1 MTGGRGSDRPGAG
14 WWRILKIPTMNV
26 KQGLRPLKMSVEDIP
41 IWHRFRR
48 NVSISVLGSGLS
60 LAVKLGQ
67 TALLTRLLK
76 IDDYGRLLIVLNLF
90 VFLDSFFGFRVSDV
104 MFRFFPPLKEEN
116 DARALKGLLLVCLG
130 ISLASGL
137 LIYSFVVV
145 LSPWLADRLY
155 PNLGLAPLFK
165 LYGCTILISAFS
177 GVYEPIL
184 RIHNRFTSIVAP
196 QVLGSL
202 ITLAILGVYFATIP
216 ASDSSINGGYSL
228 KAIVVAFV
236 VGALV
241 QTMPPFVQALRL
253 VWPCVSGVKAKE
265 AVQALSRY
273 RRDLTACFVNSN
285 LSEYLKFATSPGDLF
300 LLGLFSSPSQVALYG
315 LAKQLTAPLALLQT
329 NISTAITP
337 EITSLF
343 AKRKF
348 AQIKRLVARYI
359 ASTLVLSSLLLV
371 SALLLGRILIFRWVQ
386 PEYLAALPIFYALTV
401 VVWLMLVFHVF
412 RPVAMSLDLLR
423 WHTLAQLMSA
433 GIVVFFLIVGRLNA
447 LTMAYIQLA
456 EVLILRSLFNVLV
469 WIRLKRLNGKG

>member
-1 MTGGRGSDRPGAG
+1 
-14 WWRILKIPTMNV
+14 MNV

-60 LAVKLGQ
+60 LAIKLGQ

-137 LIYSFVVV
+137 LIYSVVVV
-145 LSPWLADRLY
+145 LSPWLAERLY
-155 PNLGLAPLFK
+155 QNLGLAPLFN
-165 LYGCTILISAFS
+165 LYGCTILISAFT

-241 QTMPPFVQALRL
+241 QTVPPFVQALRL
-253 VWPCVSGVKAKE
+253 VRPCLLGVKAKE
-265 AVQALSRY
+265 SVQALSSY
-273 RRDLTACFVNSN
+273 RRVLTACFVNSN
-285 LSEYLKFATSPGDLF
+285 LSGYLKFATSPGDLF

-315 LAKQLTAPLALLQT
+315 LAKQLTAPLALLQF

-343 AKRKF
+343 GKRKF
-348 AQIKRLVARYI
+348 EQLKRLVARYV
-359 ASTLVLSSLLLV
+359 ASTLVLSSVLLV
-371 SALLLGRILIFRWVQ
+371 SALLLGRILIVRWVQ
-386 PEYLAALPIFYALTV
+386 PEYLAALPVFYALTV

-423 WHTLAQLMSA
+423 WHNLALLMSA
-433 GIVVFFLIVGRLNA
+433 GIVVLFIIVGRLNA
-447 LTMAYIQLA
+447 LTMACIQLA

-469 WIRLKRLNGKG
+469 WIRLKRLNCKG